1 MRKTEPPSNTAKN
14 FSKSTADKR
23 RGTPTIFRK
32 VLIANRGEIALRINR
47 ACQELGV
54 LTVAIFSEADR
65 DSLHVR
71 QADEAFCVG
80 PGPVPRS
87 YLNIPNIISTALVT
101 GCDAVHPGY
110 GFLAENARFAEI
122 CADHGLAFIGPTPR
136 VIAAMGDK
144 ATAKRVMKE
153 AGIATTPGSDI
164 LPSVEDARRAAEQ
177 IGYPVLLKAT
187 AGGGGKG
194 MRTVESPAEME
205 RAFASATAEAEASFK
220 DGRVYLEK
228 LIVRPRHIEV
238 QVLGDTH
245 GNVVHLGE
253 RDCSVQKPS
262 HQKLVEEAL
271 ATNLSSKSRAALHE
285 MAVRA
290 CQAVNYTNA
299 GTLEFLVSGDHVYFM
314 EMNTRIQVEHPVTEM
329 VYNIDLVKEQIRVAA
344 GEALGYA
351 QRDLKPSGHA
361 IECRI
366 NAEDP
371 RNNFSPQAGTLSKVV
386 FPGGLG
392 IRVDTHVHSG
402 AMVPPYYDSMLAK
415 IIAFGETRE
424 AAIARMERAL
434 RETVIEGVN
443 TTIDMCLE
451 ILGTREF
458 REGRYAIDFLPNL
471 LRPATVA

>member
-1 MRKTEPPSNTAKN
+1 MFK
-14 FSKSTADKR
+14 
-23 RGTPTIFRK
+23 K

-47 ACQELGV
+47 ACRELGV
-54 LTVAIFSEADR
+54 QTVAIFSEADAN
-65 DSLHVR
+65 SLHVR
-71 QADEAFCVG
+71 HADEAFCVG

-87 YLNIPNIISTALVT
+87 YLNIPNIISTALIT

-122 CADHGLAFIGPTPR
+122 CADHGLTFIGPRPE

-144 ATAKRVMKE
+144 ATAKRVMKN
-153 AGIATTPGSDI
+153 AGVATTPGTDI
-164 LPSVEDARRAAEQ
+164 LPSVDDARRAAEQ

-194 MRTVESPAEME
+194 MRAVQSPDELE
-205 RAFASATAEAEASFK
+205 RAYASATAEAEASFK
-220 DGRVYLEK
+220 DGRVYMEK
-228 LIVRPRHIEV
+228 LIVKPRHIEV
-238 QVLGDTH
+238 QVMADTY

-262 HQKLVEEAL
+262 HQKLIEEAPAPSL
-271 ATNLSSKSRAALHE
+271 DESARSALHE

-290 CQAVNYTNA
+290 AQAVNYTNA
-299 GTLEFLVSGDHVYFM
+299 GTLEFLVSGDRVYFM

-344 GEALGYA
+344 GEPLGYTQA
-351 QRDLKPSGHA
+351 DLKASGHA

-371 RNNFSPQAGTLSKVV
+371 RNNFAPAAGTLTYVV
-386 FPGGLG
+386 FPGGPG
-392 IRVDTHVHSG
+392 IRVDTHVYSG
-402 AMVPPYYDSMLAK
+402 AMVPPFYDSMIAK
-415 IIAFGETRE
+415 IVAAGETRE

-443 TTIDMCLE
+443 TTIGICLE
-451 ILGTREF
+451 ILATEQF
-458 REGRYAIDFLPNL
+458 RSGHYSIDFLPSL
-471 LRPATVA
+471 MQSVAAV

>member
-1 MRKTEPPSNTAKN
+1 MFK
-14 FSKSTADKR
+14 
-23 RGTPTIFRK
+23 K

-47 ACQELGV
+47 ACRELGV
-54 LTVAIFSEADR
+54 QTVAIFSEADR
-65 DSLHVR
+65 NSLHVR
-71 QADEAFCVG
+71 HADEAFCVG

-87 YLNIPNIISTALVT
+87 YLNIPNIISTALIT

-122 CADHGLAFIGPTPR
+122 CADHGLTFIGPRPE

-153 AGIATTPGSDI
+153 AGVATTPGTDI
-164 LPSVEDARRAAEQ
+164 LDSVDEARKAAEQ

-194 MRTVESPAEME
+194 MRVVNGPDELE
-205 RAFASATAEAEASFK
+205 RAYASATAEAEAGFK
-220 DGRVYLEK
+220 DGRLYMEK

-238 QVLGDTH
+238 QILGDGF

-262 HQKLVEEAL
+262 HQKLIEEAP
-271 ATNLSSKSRAALHE
+271 ASNLSEKARAALHE

-290 CQAVNYTNA
+290 AKAVNYSNA
-299 GTLEFLVSGDHVYFM
+299 GTLEFLVSGEQVFFM

-344 GEALGYA
+344 GEQLGYA
-351 QRDLKPSGHA
+351 QSELKASGHA

-371 RNNFSPQAGTLSKVV
+371 ANNFAPAAGTLTNVV
-386 FPGGLG
+386 FPGGPG
-392 IRVDTHVHSG
+392 IRVDTHVYSG
-402 AMVPPYYDSMLAK
+402 AMVPPFYDSMIAK
-415 IIAFGETRE
+415 IVAVGETRD

-443 TTIDMCLE
+443 TTIDICLE
-451 ILGTREF
+451 ILATEQF
-458 REGRYAIDFLPNL
+458 RSGRYSIDFLPSL
-471 LRPATVA
+471 MQAPAPV